1 MIRLATPADAA
12 GLAELAAE
20 TFSLAC
26 PPGNTPESIQEFID
40 THLSEAHFTAYLADA
55 AKAILVAGDFDGYTL
70 LVFEEPS
77 DVDVA
82 TAITQHPTVE
92 LSKCY
97 VRVGNHGSGLA
108 SELMKASIELARSRG
123 AAGVWLGVNE
133 HNARAN
139 AFYAKHGFEQVGTK
153 KFFLGDHWEDDF
165 VRELAL

>member
-1 MIRLATPADAA
+1 MIRLATASDAA
-12 GLAELAAE
+12 GLAELAAA
-20 TFSLAC
+20 TFPLAC
-26 PPGNTPESIQEFID
+26 PPGNTPESIQQFID
-40 THLSEAHFTAYLADA
+40 THLSEAHFAAYLADP
-55 AKAILVAGDFDGYTL
+55 AKAILVAGEYAGYTL
-70 LVFEEPS
+70 VVFEEPT

-82 TAITQHPTVE
+82 SAITKHPTAE

-97 VRVGNHGSGLA
+97 VRAGNHGSGLA
-108 SELMKASIELARSRG
+108 AELMQASIELARSRG

-165 VRELAL
+165 VRELVL

>member
-1 MIRLATPADAA
+1 MIRIATASDTA
-12 GLAELAAE
+12 GLAALAAE
-20 TFSLAC
+20 TFPLAC
-26 PPGNTPESIQEFID
+26 PPGTTTESIHEFID
-40 THLSEAHFTAYLADA
+40 THLSEAHFAEYLVDPAR
-55 AKAILVAGDFDGYTL
+55 AILIAGEFAGYTL

-82 TAITQHPTVE
+82 AAITHHPPVE

-97 VRVGNHGSGLA
+97 VRAGNHGSGLA
-108 SELMKASIELARSRG
+108 SELMTASIELARSRG

-139 AFYAKHGFEQVGTK
+139 AFYAKHGFEHVGMK
-153 KFFLGDHWEDDF
+153 RFWLGDHWEDDF